1 MAVQDLLEPEKLY
14 NYELKYKHHDN
25 VVDYFTNLVKKAG
38 TDKEANK
45 ITCTKYY
52 EEKDNLAKLHK
63 EERKWHGLMILFAI
77 LCILIVGIFLL
88 IFVWK
93 PHDRDIK
100 VRLAKQEEIVKSLLD
115 EANVQMASLNALFEE
130 AIPAKIMET
139 TTPLID
145 MDRVFDVKKYELLHE
160 KYGLWDNSDEKSST
174 LDLQSGTI
182 LGNPFVIFKDRI
194 QSETMQRYEGTTV
207 ITYWRGTGKDRYM
220 VTETL
225 RGYVDK
231 PKPIYSEETYLVYG
245 NEAGSHLKFSRKP
258 SVLNSLD
265 SEKEIEKYVNKHE
278 KDLEKIAEKAAK
290 QGQTFTPLGNTEF
303 DLFFGAHDR
312 DNEVEFRLLFT
323 PLGQKSM
330 MQILKSKV
338 GYGDDFRFIKDK
350 GLNVITSAHSQGNKL
365 FVSADVFKGF
375 DLETV
380 YENFLAINE
389 EYFRA
394 LFFDFAP
401 LLAIPL
407 YQQHKAHEYIYKDV
421 YKQNISPFE
430 HEVLANKFPYVT
442 FLPLNGKTSLILKT
456 SLLKRNGKEDVVKVT
471 SHSYDMINRTEI
483 VYVFGGDG
491 RSHAVP
497 VHWVEYVPVS
507 AENQISAGDLGID
520 NEIAFK
526 GLGHKDVI
534 YERGLVSTHS
544 ETLNVDINKLKAIM
558 AKE

>member
-1 MAVQDLLEPEKLY
+1 MAVQELLEPEHLY

-25 VVDYFTNLVKKAG
+25 VVDYFTKLVKKAG
-38 TDKEANK
+38 TNKEENK
-45 ITCTKYY
+45 LTCTKYY
-52 EEKDNLAKLHK
+52 EEQDNLRKLEK
-63 EERKWHGLMILFAI
+63 EARKWHALMIFFAI
-77 LCILIVGIFLL
+77 LCVLIVGIFLL

-93 PHDRDIK
+93 PHSKDIK
-100 VRLAKQEEIVKSLLD
+100 VKIAKQEEIVKKLLD
-115 EANVQMASLNALFEE
+115 EANVQMATLNALFEDD
-130 AIPAKIMET
+130 IPAKIMET

-145 MDRVFDVKKYELLHE
+145 MDRVFDVKKYEMLHE

-194 QSETMQRYEGTTV
+194 QSQVMQTYEGSIV
-207 ITYWRGTGKDRYM
+207 ITYWRGSGKDRYM

-225 RGYVDK
+225 VATVQK
-231 PKPIYSEETYLVYG
+231 PKPVYSEETYLVYG
-245 NEAGSHLKFSRKP
+245 NEAGSHLKFSRIP
-258 SVLNSLD
+258 SCLNSLNG
-265 SEKEIEKYVNKHE
+265 EKEIEKYVRKHE
-278 KDLEKIAEKAAK
+278 KDLDKLAAQAAK
-290 QGQTFTPLGNTEF
+290 KGETFTPLGNTEF

-330 MQILKSKV
+330 MQILKSKT

-365 FVSADVFKGF
+365 FVSADMFKGF
-375 DLETV
+375 DLEKV
-380 YENFLAINE
+380 YENFVAINE

-421 YKQNISPFE
+421 FKQNISPFE
-430 HEVLANKFPYVT
+430 HEVLANKFPPVT
-442 FLPLNGKTSLILKT
+442 FLPLGAKTLLILKT
-456 SLLKRNGKEDVVKVT
+456 SLEKRQGNQDVVKVT
-471 SHSYDMINRTEI
+471 SHSFRTEERTEI
-483 VYVFGGDG
+483 VYKFGGDG

-497 VHWVEYVPVS
+497 VHWTEYIPVT
-507 AENQISAGDLGID
+507 AENQISAGDLGTD
-520 NEIAFK
+520 NEIKFR
-526 GLGHKDVI
+526 GLGRSDVI

-544 ETLNVDINKLKAIM
+544 DTLNVDINQLKAIM
-558 AKE
+558 AKD

>member
-1 MAVQDLLEPEKLY
+1 MANELLEPEHLY
-14 NYELKYKHHDN
+14 NYELKYKHYDN
-25 VVDYFTNLVKKAG
+25 VVDYFNKLVKKAG

-45 ITCTKYY
+45 ITCTRYY
-52 EEKDNLAKLHK
+52 EENDNLAKLRK
-63 EERKWHGLMILFAI
+63 EEGKWHALMILFAV

-93 PHDRDIK
+93 PHNQDIK
-100 VRLAKQEEIVKSLLD
+100 VRLAKQEELVKSLFD
-115 EANVQMASLNALFEE
+115 EANAQMASLNALFEE

-182 LGNPFVIFKDRI
+182 LGNPFVIFKDRV
-194 QSETMQRYEGTTV
+194 QSDVLQRYEGSTI
-207 ITYWRGTGKDRYM
+207 ITYWVGTGKDRHM
-220 VTETL
+220 VTQTL
-225 RGYVDK
+225 TAYIEK
-231 PKPIYSEETYLVYG
+231 PKPVYSEETYLVYG
-245 NEAGSHLKFSRKP
+245 NEAGSHLKFSRSP
-258 SVLNSLD
+258 SCLNSLKND
-265 SEKEIEKYVNKHE
+265 KEIERYVEKHE
-278 KDLEKIAEKAAK
+278 KDLEKMAIKATK
-290 QGQTFTPLGNTEF
+290 KGETFTPLGNTEF

-330 MQILKSKV
+330 MQILKSKI

-350 GLNVITSAHSQGNKL
+350 GLNVITSQHSQGDKL
-365 FVSADVFKGF
+365 FVSADAFKGF
-375 DLETV
+375 DFEKV
-380 YENFLAINE
+380 YDNFLQINE
-389 EYFRA
+389 EYFKA

-421 YKQNISPFE
+421 FKQNISPFE
-430 HEVLANKFPYVT
+430 HEVLANKFPSLT
-442 FLPLNGKTSLILKT
+442 FLPFNGKTLLILKT
-456 SLLKRNGKEDVVKVT
+456 SLKQRNGKEDVVKVT
-471 SHSYDMINRTEI
+471 SHSFDTINRTEI
-483 VYVFGGDG
+483 VYRLGGDG
-491 RSHAVP
+491 RTHAIP
-497 VHWVEYVPVS
+497 IHWVEYIPVT
-507 AENQISAGDLGID
+507 AENEISAGDLGTD

-526 GLGHKDVI
+526 GLGRKDVI

-544 ETLNVDINKLKAIM
+544 STLNVDINKLKAIM

>member
-1 MAVQDLLEPEKLY
+1 MAVQDLLEPEHLY

-25 VVDYFTNLVKKAG
+25 VVDYFTKLVKKAG
-38 TDKEANK
+38 TNKEENK
-45 ITCTKYY
+45 LTCTKYY
-52 EEKDNLAKLHK
+52 EECDNLAKLRK
-63 EERKWHGLMILFAI
+63 EANKWHGLMILFAI

-100 VRLAKQEEIVKSLLD
+100 VRLAKQEELVKSLLD
-115 EANVQMASLNALFEE
+115 QANVQMASLNALFEE

-145 MDRVFDVKKYELLHE
+145 MDRVFDVKKYEMLRE
-160 KYGLWDNSDEKSST
+160 KYGLWDNSDEHSST

-182 LGNPFVIFKDRI
+182 LGNPFVIFKDRV
-194 QSETMQRYEGTTV
+194 QSEVMQRYEGSIV
-207 ITYWRGTGKDRYM
+207 ITYWRGSGKDRYM

-225 RGYVDK
+225 RAYVDK
-231 PKPIYSEETYLVYG
+231 PKPVYSDETYLVYG
-245 NEAGSHLKFSRKP
+245 NEAGSHLKFSRTP
-258 SVLNSLD
+258 SCLNTLKND
-265 SEKEIEKYVNKHE
+265 KEIEKYVNKHE
-278 KDLEKIAEKAAK
+278 KDLEKIANDAAK
-290 QGQTFTPLGNTEF
+290 KGKTFTPLGNTEF

-330 MQILKSKV
+330 MQILKSKT
-338 GYGDDFRFIKDK
+338 GYGDDFKFIKDK

-365 FVSADVFKGF
+365 FVSADAFKGF
-375 DLETV
+375 DLEKV
-380 YENFLAINE
+380 YENFVEINE

-421 YKQNISPFE
+421 YKQNICPFE
-430 HEVLANKFPYVT
+430 HEVLANKFPVITFTPLGAVT
-442 FLPLNGKTSLILKT
+442 HVILKT
-456 SLLKRNGKEDVVKVT
+456 ALAKRQGNQDVVKVT
-471 SHSYDMINRTEI
+471 SHAFKAEQRTEI
-483 VYVFGGDG
+483 VYKFGGDG

-497 VHWVEYVPVS
+497 VHWTEYIPVS
-507 AENQISAGDLGID
+507 AENQISAGDLGTD
-520 NEIAFK
+520 NEIAFR
-526 GLGHKDVI
+526 GLGRSDVI
-534 YERGLVSTHS
+534 YERGLVSTYS
-544 ETLNVDINKLKAIM
+544 DTLNVDINSLKAIM
-558 AKE
+558 AKD

>member
-1 MAVQDLLEPEKLY
+1 MAVQELLEPEHLY

-25 VVDYFTNLVKKAG
+25 VVDYFTKLVKKAG
-38 TDKEANK
+38 TNKEENK

-52 EEKDNLAKLHK
+52 EEQDNLAKLQK
-63 EERKWHGLMILFAI
+63 EASKWRALTVLFAI
-77 LCILIVGIFLL
+77 LCIVIVGIFLL
-88 IFVWK
+88 IFVSK
-93 PHDRDIK
+93 PHNKDIK
-100 VRLAKQEEIVKSLLD
+100 VRIAKQEEIVKSLLD
-115 EANVQMASLNALFEE
+115 QANVQMASLNALFEE

-145 MDRVFDVKKYELLHE
+145 MDRVFDVKKYEMLHE

-194 QSETMQRYEGTTV
+194 QSQIMQTYQGSIV
-207 ITYWRGTGKDRYM
+207 ITYWRGSGKDRHM

-225 RGYVDK
+225 VASIQK
-231 PKPIYSEETYLVYG
+231 PKPVYSDETYLVYG
-245 NEAGSHLKFSRKP
+245 NEAGSHLKFSRVP
-258 SVLNSLD
+258 SNLNSLKD
-265 SEKEIEKYVNKHE
+265 EREIEKYVRKHE
-278 KDLEKIAEKAAK
+278 KDLDKIANEAAK
-290 QGQTFTPLGNTEF
+290 KGKTFTPLGNTEF

-330 MQILKSKV
+330 MQILKSKT

-350 GLNVITSAHSQGNKL
+350 GLNVITSAHSQGDKL
-365 FVSADVFKGF
+365 FVSADKFKGF
-375 DLETV
+375 DLEKV

-421 YKQNISPFE
+421 FKQNISPFE
-430 HEVLANKFPYVT
+430 HEVLANKFPPVT
-442 FLPLNGKTSLILKT
+442 FLPLGAATLVILKT
-456 SLLKRNGKEDVVKVT
+456 SLEKRQGNQDVVKVT
-471 SHSYDMINRTEI
+471 SHSFRTEQRTEI
-483 VYVFGGDG
+483 VYKFGGDG

-497 VHWVEYVPVS
+497 VHWTEYIPVT
-507 AENQISAGDLGID
+507 AESQISAGDLGAD
-520 NEIAFK
+520 NEIK
-526 GLGHKDVI
+526 WRGLGRSDVI

-544 ETLNVDINKLKAIM
+544 ETLNVDINQLKAIM
-558 AKE
+558 AKD

>member
-1 MAVQDLLEPEKLY
+1 MANELLEPEHLY

-25 VVDYFTNLVKKAG
+25 VVDYFTKLVKKAG

-45 ITCTKYY
+45 LTCTKYY
-52 EEKDNLAKLHK
+52 DESRNLDKLRK
-63 EERKWHGLMILFAI
+63 EQDKWHALMILFAV
-77 LCILIVGIFLL
+77 LCVLIVGIFLL

-93 PHDRDIK
+93 PHNQDIK
-100 VRLAKQEEIVKSLLD
+100 VRLAKQEELVKSLLD

-160 KYGLWDNSDEKSST
+160 KYGLWDNSDEHSST

-194 QSETMQRYEGTTV
+194 QSEVMQRYEGSIV
-207 ITYWRGTGKDRYM
+207 ITYWRGSGKDRTM

-225 RGYVDK
+225 RAYVDK
-231 PKPIYSEETYLVYG
+231 PKPVYSEETYLVYG
-245 NEAGSHLKFSRKP
+245 NEAGNHLKFSRVP
-258 SVLNSLD
+258 SCINSLNG
-265 SEKEIEKYVNKHE
+265 EKEIEKYVRKHE
-278 KDLEKIAEKAAK
+278 KDLEKLAEKAAK
-290 QGQTFTPLGNTEF
+290 NGKTFTPLGNTEF
-303 DLFFGAHDR
+303 DLFFGANDR

-365 FVSADVFKGF
+365 FVSADAFKGF
-375 DLETV
+375 DLEKV
-380 YENFLAINE
+380 YENFLEINE

-401 LLAIPL
+401 LLSIPL

-430 HEVLANKFPYVT
+430 HEVLANKFPYKT
-442 FLPLNGKTSLILKT
+442 FLPLRGKTSLILKT
-456 SLLKRNGKEDVVKVT
+456 SLESRNGNQDVINVT

-483 VYVFGGDG
+483 VYKFGGDG

-497 VHWVEYVPVS
+497 VQWVEYVPVT
-507 AENQISAGDLGID
+507 AQNQISAGDLGTD
-520 NEIAFK
+520 NEIAFR
-526 GLGHKDVI
+526 GLGRSDVI

-544 ETLNVDINKLKAIM
+544 ETLNVDINQLKAIM

>member
-1 MAVQDLLEPEKLY
+1 MAVQDLLEPEHLY

-25 VVDYFTNLVKKAG
+25 IVDYFTKLVKKAG

-45 ITCTKYY
+45 LTCTKYY
-52 EEKDNLAKLHK
+52 EECDNLAKLRK
-63 EERKWHGLMILFAI
+63 EENRLHALMIFFAI
-77 LCILIVGIFLL
+77 LCIIIVGIFLL
-88 IFVWK
+88 IFVWRPRAK
-93 PHDRDIK
+93 DIK
-100 VRLAKQEEIVKSLLD
+100 VRIAKQEELVQSLLN

-160 KYGLWDNSDEKSST
+160 KYGLWDNSDEHSST

-182 LGNPFVIFKDRI
+182 LGNPFVIFKDRV
-194 QSETMQRYEGTTV
+194 QSEVLQRYEGS
-207 ITYWRGTGKDRYM
+207 IMISYWRGTGKERYM
-220 VTETL
+220 VTEALTA
-225 RGYVDK
+225 YIEK
-231 PKPIYSEETYLVYG
+231 PKPVYSEETYLVYG
-245 NEAGSHLKFSRKP
+245 NEAGSHLKFSRSP
-258 SVLNSLD
+258 SCINSLKD
-265 SEKEIEKYVNKHE
+265 EKEIEKYINKHE
-278 KDLEKIAEKAAK
+278 KDLEKMAIKATK
-290 QGQTFTPLGNTEF
+290 KGETFTPLGNSEF

-330 MQILKSKV
+330 MQILKSKI

-350 GLNVITSAHSQGNKL
+350 GLNVITSQHSQGNKL
-365 FVSADVFKGF
+365 FVSAEEFKGF
-375 DLETV
+375 DLEKV
-380 YENFLAINE
+380 YERFVSINE
-389 EYFRA
+389 EYFKC

-421 YKQNISPFE
+421 FKQNISPFE
-430 HEVLANKFPYVT
+430 HEVLANKFPPFT
-442 FLPLNGKTSLILKT
+442 FLPLNGKTSVILKT
-456 SLLKRNGKEDVVKVT
+456 SLLKRNGKEDVVNVT
-471 SHSYDMINRTEI
+471 SHSYNMINRTEI
-483 VYVFGGDG
+483 VHKFGGDG
-491 RSHAVP
+491 RMHAIP
-497 VHWVEYVPVS
+497 IHWVEYVPVT
-507 AENQISAGDLGID
+507 AENQISAGDLGSD

-526 GLGHKDVI
+526 GLGRSDVI

-544 ETLNVDINKLKAIM
+544 QTLNVDINKLKAIM

>member
-1 MAVQDLLEPEKLY
+1 MAVQDLLEPEHLY

-25 VVDYFTNLVKKAG
+25 VVDYFTKLVKKAG

-45 ITCTKYY
+45 LTCTKYY
-52 EEKDNLAKLHK
+52 KECDNLAKLQK
-63 EERKWHGLMILFAI
+63 ELRKWNALKVLFI
-77 LCILIVGIFLL
+77 FLCLLIVGIFLL

-93 PHDRDIK
+93 PHNKDITF
-100 VRLAKQEEIVKSLLD
+100 RIAKQEEIVQKLLD

-194 QSETMQRYEGTTV
+194 QSEVMQRYEGSIV
-207 ITYWRGTGKDRYM
+207 ITYWRGSGKDRTM

-225 RGYVDK
+225 RAYVDK
-231 PKPIYSEETYLVYG
+231 PKPVYSEETYLVYG
-245 NEAGSHLKFSRKP
+245 NEAGSHLKFSRVP
-258 SVLNSLD
+258 SCINSLNG
-265 SEKEIEKYVNKHE
+265 EKEIEKYVRKHE
-278 KDLEKIAEKAAK
+278 KDLEKLAEKAAK
-290 QGQTFTPLGNTEF
+290 NGKTFTPLGNTEF
-303 DLFFGAHDR
+303 DLFFGANDR

-365 FVSADVFKGF
+365 FVSADAFKGF
-375 DLETV
+375 DLEKV
-380 YENFLAINE
+380 YENFLEINE

-401 LLAIPL
+401 LLSIPL

-430 HEVLANKFPYVT
+430 HEVLANKFPYKT
-442 FLPLNGKTSLILKT
+442 FLPLRGKTSLILKT
-456 SLLKRNGKEDVVKVT
+456 SLESRNGNQDVINVT

-483 VYVFGGDG
+483 VYKFGGDG

-497 VHWVEYVPVS
+497 VQWVEYVPVT
-507 AENQISAGDLGID
+507 AQNQISAGDLGTD
-520 NEIAFK
+520 NEIAFR
-526 GLGHKDVI
+526 GLGRSDVI

-544 ETLNVDINKLKAIM
+544 ETLNVDINQLKAIM

>member
-1 MAVQDLLEPEKLY
+1 MANQELLEPEHLY

-25 VVDYFTNLVKKAG
+25 IVDYFSKLVKKAG

-52 EEKDNLAKLHK
+52 EEKANLEKLQKEAK
-63 EERKWHGLMILFAI
+63 KWHGLAILFAI
-77 LCILIVGIFLL
+77 LCVLIIGIFLL

-93 PHDRDIK
+93 PHSKDIK
-100 VRLAKQEEIVKSLLD
+100 FKIVKQEELCKNLLD
-115 EANVQMASLNALFEE
+115 EANVQMATLNSLFEE

-145 MDRVFDVKKYELLHE
+145 MDRVFDVKKYEMLHE

-182 LGNPFVIFKDRI
+182 LGNPFVIFKDRV
-194 QSETMQRYEGTTV
+194 QSTVMQTYQGTTV
-207 ITYWRGTGKDRYM
+207 ISYMRGSGKDRHL

-225 RGYVDK
+225 VATIQK
-231 PKPIYSEETYLVYG
+231 PKPVYSEETYLVYG
-245 NEAGSHLKFSRKP
+245 NEAGSHLKFSRNP
-258 SVLNSLD
+258 SNLNSFKD
-265 SEKEIEKYVNKHE
+265 EKEIEKYVYKHE
-278 KDLEKIAEKAAK
+278 KDLEKLANQAAK
-290 QGQTFTPLGNTEF
+290 KGETFTPLGNTEF

-330 MQILKSKV
+330 MQILKSKT

-350 GLNVITSAHSQGNKL
+350 GLNVITSKHSQGDKL
-365 FVSADVFKGF
+365 FVSADAFKGF
-375 DLETV
+375 DLEKV
-380 YENFLAINE
+380 YENFVAINE

-407 YQQHKAHEYIYKDV
+407 YQQYKSHEYIYKDV
-421 YKQNISPFE
+421 FKQNISPFE
-430 HEVLANKFPYVT
+430 HEVLANKFPPVT
-442 FLPLNGKTSLILKT
+442 FFPIGAATLLILKT
-456 SLLKRNGKEDVVKVT
+456 SLVKREGNQDIIKVT
-471 SHSYDMINRTEI
+471 SHSFKAEPRTEI
-483 VYVFGGDG
+483 VYKFGGDG
-491 RSHAVP
+491 RSHPITIHWTEYIP
-497 VHWVEYVPVS
+497 VT
-507 AENQISAGDLGID
+507 AEDEISAGDLGTD
-520 NEIAFK
+520 NEIAFR
-526 GLGHKDVI
+526 GLGQKDVI

-544 ETLNVDINKLKAIM
+544 QTLNVDINKLKAIM
-558 AKE
+558 AKD

>member
-1 MAVQDLLEPEKLY
+1 MPADLLEPERLY
-14 NYELKYKHHDN
+14 DYELKYKHHDN
-25 VVDYFTNLVKKAG
+25 VVDYFTKLVKKAG

-45 ITCTKYY
+45 LTCTKYY
-52 EEKDNLAKLHK
+52 DECAKLEDLKK
-63 EERKWHGLMILFAI
+63 EERKWHALMILFAF
-77 LCILIVGIFLL
+77 LCVLIVGILLL

-93 PHDRDIK
+93 PHKNDIK
-100 VRLAKQEEIVKSLLD
+100 VKLVKQEEVVKKLLD

-194 QSETMQRYEGTTV
+194 QSETMQRYEGSIV
-207 ITYWRGTGKDRYM
+207 ITYWRGSGKDRHM

-225 RGYVDK
+225 RAYVDK
-231 PKPIYSEETYLVYG
+231 PKPVYSEETYLVYG
-245 NEAGSHLKFSRKP
+245 NEAGSHLKFSRSP
-258 SVLNSLD
+258 SCLNSLKSD
-265 SEKEIEKYVNKHE
+265 KEIEKYVNKHE
-278 KDLEKIAEKAAK
+278 KDLEKMALKATK
-290 QGQTFTPLGNTEF
+290 EGKTFTPLGNTEF

-330 MQILKSKV
+330 LQVLKSKV

-350 GLNVITSAHSQGNKL
+350 GLNVITSQHSQGNKL
-365 FVSADVFKGF
+365 FVSADAFKGF
-375 DLETV
+375 DLEKV
-380 YENFLAINE
+380 YENFLKINE
-389 EYFRA
+389 GYFKA

-430 HEVLANKFPYVT
+430 HEVLANKFPPLT
-442 FLPLNGKTSLILKT
+442 FLPLNGKTLLILKT
-456 SLLKRNGKEDVVKVT
+456 SLEKRNGKEDVVKVT
-471 SHSYDMINRTEI
+471 SHSFDTINRTEI
-483 VYVFGGDG
+483 VYKFGGDG

-507 AENQISAGDLGID
+507 AENQISAGDLGTD

-526 GLGHKDVI
+526 GLGRNDVI

-544 ETLNVDINKLKAIM
+544 NTLNVDINELKAIM

>member
-1 MAVQDLLEPEKLY
+1 MANELLEPEHLY
-14 NYELKYKHHDN
+14 NYELKHKHHDN
-25 VVDYFTNLVKKAG
+25 VVDYFTKLVKKAG

-45 ITCTKYY
+45 LTCTRYY
-52 EEKDNLAKLHK
+52 EENDNLAKLRK
-63 EERKWHGLMILFAI
+63 EEGKWHALMILFI
-77 LCILIVGIFLL
+77 VLCIVIVGIFLL

-93 PHDRDIK
+93 PHNQDIK
-100 VRLAKQEEIVKSLLD
+100 VRLAKQEELVKSLLD

-182 LGNPFVIFKDRI
+182 LGNPFVIFKDRV
-194 QSETMQRYEGTTV
+194 QSEVLQRYEGSTI
-207 ITYWRGTGKDRYM
+207 ITYWVGTGKDRHM
-220 VTETL
+220 VTQPLVASVE
-225 RGYVDK
+225 K
-231 PKPIYSEETYLVYG
+231 PRPVYSEETYLVYG
-245 NEAGSHLKFSRKP
+245 NEAGSHLKFSRSP
-258 SVLNSLD
+258 SCLNSLKND
-265 SEKEIEKYVNKHE
+265 KEIERYVEKHE
-278 KDLEKIAEKAAK
+278 KDLEKMAIKATK
-290 QGQTFTPLGNTEF
+290 KGETFTPLGNSEF

-330 MQILKSKV
+330 MQILKSKI

-350 GLNVITSAHSQGNKL
+350 GLNVITSEHSQGDKL
-365 FVSADVFKGF
+365 FVSADAFKGF
-375 DLETV
+375 DFEKV
-380 YENFLAINE
+380 YDNFLKINE
-389 EYFRA
+389 EYFKC

-421 YKQNISPFE
+421 FKQNISPFE
-430 HEVLANKFPYVT
+430 HEVLANKFPPFT
-442 FLPLNGKTSLILKT
+442 FLPSNGKTSLILKT
-456 SLLKRNGKEDVVKVT
+456 SLEKRNGKEDVVKVT
-471 SHSYDMINRTEI
+471 SHSFDTINRTEI
-483 VYVFGGDG
+483 VYKFGGDG
-491 RSHAVP
+491 RSHAIP
-497 VHWVEYVPVS
+497 VHWVEYIPVS
-507 AENQISAGDLGID
+507 AENQISAGDLGTD

-526 GLGHKDVI
+526 GLGRSDVI